1 MAGARARTGSVIP
14 GVAVGVGTET
24 LLDVQGLRKTFLVK
38 ESGFGRRPLHALNGV
53 SFVVQRGETVGL
65 VGESGCGKS
74 TAARC
79 LVRLLRPDGGR
90 ILYHGQDIAS
100 MTEREFWPL
109 RRRIQMV
116 FQDPTDSL
124 NPRMTVQQMVGEPL
138 DLHFRLSSRERQ
150 ERLHEILALVGLKDE
165 HLDRYPH
172 QLSIGQQQRVG
183 VARAVACGPELLVL
197 DEPTSALDVSVRGM
211 VLRLL
216 EVLRERLGMTYVF
229 ISHDLSV
236 VRYLCHRVVVM
247 YLGTVVEMGPTE
259 EIFTR
264 PQHPYTEALLAAVP
278 IPDPRARRER
288 TLLRG
293 EVPSPLRLP
302 SGCFFHTRCPLRRE
316 ECATTLQRLRSVGP
330 GHEVACHVRVP

>member
-1 MAGARARTGSVIP
+1 MS
-14 GVAVGVGTET
+14 EH
-24 LLDVQGLRKTFLVK
+24 Q
-38 ESGFGRRPLHALNGV
+38 
-53 SFVVQRGETVGL
+53 
-65 VGESGCGKS
+65 
-74 TAARC
+74 
-79 LVRLLRPDGGR
+79 
-90 ILYHGQDIAS
+90 
-100 MTEREFWPL
+100 FWPL
-109 RRRIQMV
+109 RRRIQMI

-138 DLHFRLSSRERQ
+138 DLHFRLSPRERR
-150 ERLHEILALVGLKDE
+150 ERLRETLALVGLKDE

-183 VARAVACGPELLVL
+183 VARAVVCGPELVVL

-216 EVLRERLGMTYVF
+216 ESLRERLGMTYVF

-236 VRYLCHRVVVM
+236 VRHLCDRVVVM

-259 EIFTR
+259 EIFAR
-264 PQHPYTEALLAAVP
+264 PRHPYTEALLAAVP
-278 IPDPRARRER
+278 IPDPRARRQR
-288 TLLRG
+288 IILSG

-302 SGCFFHTRCPLRRE
+302 SGCFFYTRCPVRRE
-316 ECATTLQRLRSVGP
+316 ECATTPQSLRPAGP

>member
-1 MAGARARTGSVIP
+1 MI
-14 GVAVGVGTET
+14 AVHLEVPDLAVPEAPI
-24 LLDVQGLRKTFLVK
+24 LRVEDLRKTFVVK
-38 ESGFGRRPLHALNGV
+38 GAGWRRWRLHALSGV
-53 SFVVQRGETVGL
+53 TFDVRRGETLGL

-74 TAARC
+74 TTARC

-90 ILYHGQDIAS
+90 IVFDGQDI
-100 MTEREFWPL
+100 TRLTDRQFWPL

-124 NPRMTVQQMVGEPL
+124 NPRMTVEEMVGEPL
-138 DLHFRLSSRERQ
+138 DLHFRLTPRERM
-150 ERLHEILALVGLKDE
+150 ERIVAVLTLVGLKDE

-183 VARAVACGPELLVL
+183 IARAVATGADLLVL

-216 EVLRERLGMTYVF
+216 EELRERLHMTYVF

-236 VRYLCHRVVVM
+236 VKHICHRVAVM
-247 YLGTVVEMGPTE
+247 YLGMVVEVGSTE
-259 EIFTR
+259 EIFRR
-264 PQHPYTEALLAAVP
+264 PRHPYTEALLQAVP

-288 TLLRG
+288 LILPG
-293 EVPSPLRLP
+293 EVPSPLSLP
-302 SGCFFHTRCPLRRE
+302 AGCFFYSRCSIRRE
-316 ECATTLQRLRSVGP
+316 ECATTPQWLRPAGA
-330 GHEVACHVRVP
+330 GHYVACHVRVP